1 MEYTSQKD
9 LYLAL
14 IPVFN
19 VKRRLMQF
27 DNFKITNKQIWT
39 YLTNNKWKNSHNLTL
54 SEIVNDIINVD
65 VEKIEGYKE

>member
-14 IPVFN
+14 IPAFN
-19 VKRRLMQF
+19 VKHRLMQF
-27 DNFKITNKQIWT
+27 NNSKITNKQIWN
-39 YLTNNKWKNSHNLTL
+39 YLTNNKWKNSHDLTI

-65 VEKIEGYKE
+65 VEKINDYKE